1 MERVWNSTRMSR
13 ANQNNKSFHKW
24 HQIWRQMLQM
34 KRKANEGGNQVVG
47 KVK

>member
-24 HQIWRQMLQM
+24 HQIWQM